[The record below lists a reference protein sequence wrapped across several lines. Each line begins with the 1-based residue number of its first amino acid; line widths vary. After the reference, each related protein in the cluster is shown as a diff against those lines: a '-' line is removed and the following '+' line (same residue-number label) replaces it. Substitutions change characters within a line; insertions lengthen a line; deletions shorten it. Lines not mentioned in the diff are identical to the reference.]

1 MPCHPCRSP
10 VDSPSF
16 AKLHRRLVW
25 HLRQLKRQIW
35 GIQRRTNISRRF
47 RKHVRKECSTC
58 SAWWGPLHMGQLTSR
73 NWKLSRRPVSSNATN
88 YCDCHKNTRPMHQ
101 QFLSFRTTQWLLY
114 NTFIG
119 KQATNWQQWSAS
131 FAESLG
137 MALISW
143 NWSCRSFIWFLTWQ
157 VAQMWQHFVP
167 EVRIK
172 S

>member
-1 MPCHPCRSP
+1 MSLPCGFTKLCQA
-10 VDSPSF
+10 SPSPCL
-16 AKLHRRLVW
+16 ASAPAQEADLGHSKAHE
-25 HLRQLKRQIW
+25 HLKK
-35 GIQRRTNISRRF
+35 IQETCQEGMFHMF
-47 RKHVRKECSTC
+47 RMAGS
-58 SAWWGPLHMGQLTSR
+58 LHMGQLTSR

>member
-10 VDSPSF
+10 VHSPSF

-35 GIQRRTNISRRF
+35 DIQRRTNISRRF

-58 SAWWGPLHMGQLTSR
+58 SAWWGHYT
-73 NWKLSRRPVSSNATN
+73 WDSSQVAIENCHVVQYPGNAIN
-88 YCDCHKNTRPMHQ
+88 YCDCDKNTRPMHQ
-101 QFLSFRTTQWLLY
+101 LLLSFRTTQWLLY
-114 NTFIG
+114 NIFIG

-137 MALISW
+137 MASIS
-143 NWSCRSFIWFLTWQ
+143 
-157 VAQMWQHFVP
+157 
-167 EVRIK
+167 
-172 S
+172 